1 MTEPVVVKRP
11 AFLLVPLAVGAVVSV
26 ALGVYG
32 KVHTATGRA
41 LFPTPF
47 PSFFAMKVWLTAVAV
62 GFALVQLV
70 TALWMYGKLGRQ
82 APSWAGA
89 LHRTTGIL
97 AFLLTVPVAL
107 HCLVSI
113 GFMTTDARVIAHSL
127 LGCVFYGVFVAKI
140 LTLHSRRVPNWALP
154 WVAGFLFTVL
164 VAVGLTSAGWY
175 FVTIGL
181 PS

>member
-11 AFLLVPLAVGAVVSV
+11 AFLLVPLAAGAVVSV
-26 ALGVYG
+26 ALGVFA

-47 PSFFAMKVWLTAVAV
+47 PSFYAMKVWLTAVALA
-62 GFALVQLV
+62 FALVQLV
-70 TALWMYGKLGRQ
+70 TALWMYGKLGRP
-82 APSWAGA
+82 APSWAGT
-89 LHRTTGIL
+89 LHRATGIL
-97 AFLLTVPVAL
+97 AFLITVPVAL

-113 GFMTTDARVIAHSL
+113 GFLTTDARVIAHSL
-127 LGCVFYGVFVAKI
+127 LGCVFYGAFVAKI
-140 LTLHSRRVPNWALP
+140 LTLHSRRVPGWALP

-175 FVTIGL
+175 FVSIGV
-181 PS
+181 PR